1 MHLLSYKV
9 LEIIHEQWDINYAQ
23 KMIERLD
30 NPLFVE
36 EIGEFLIKQSKDFI
50 SHFMLSY
57 FSLFILNKINLENYI
72 LNL

>member
-50 SHFMLSY
+50 SHFMLSNQSWKLY
-57 FSLFILNKINLENYI
+57 SKPMN
-72 LNL
+72 